1 MQAPVDYLLQLGAR
15 FTDVAHVGFGFG
27 DEQGQGGN
35 TPYPQL
41 FVEAEMELREVQA
54 GLDSYT
60 VALLFL
66 DKPDAQGTQEK
77 TRAEKAILQHTKQ
90 MADAFIEQ
98 VRLEQVLLSVRV
110 LSMLSLVAFGDDA
123 AYGWRV
129 ELAFEYGSYV
139 DRQDIANRFTPL
151 A

>member
-1 MQAPVDYLLQLGAR
+1 M
-15 FTDVAHVGFGFG
+15 
-27 DEQGQGGN
+27 
-35 TPYPQL
+35 
-41 FVEAEMELREVQA
+41 QA
-54 GLDSYT
+54 GLDAYT

-90 MADAFIEQ
+90 MADAFVEQ